1 MKLLAVP
8 VGGLLLLGV
17 ALTAGRGEAAAPVA
31 PPAFNGCL
39 ACHKVSADGAISVGP
54 NLRGIVGRKAAAQVK
69 YAYSPALKK
78 AGFVWTRENLDR
90 WLAGPQKMVP
100 GTKMVQSVPNAANRK
115 AVIDYL
121 VTLK

>member
-8 VGGLLLLGV
+8 VGGLFLVGLV
-17 ALTAGRGEAAAPVA
+17 LTAGRGEAAAPAA

-39 ACHKVSADGAISVGP
+39 ACHKVSADGAPSIGP
-54 NLRGIVGRKAAAQVK
+54 NLRGIVGRKAAAQAK

-100 GTKMVQSVPNAANRK
+100 GTKMSLSVSNAANRK
-115 AVIDYL
+115 AIVDYL
-121 VTLK
+121 ARLR